1 MNVEMTLLQRA
12 RAHLALS
19 PLERALLR
27 LLKALAVTALLATL
41 PVLSDLCNALAT
53 NQLNV
58 DWRAWGLRLLV
69 AAGTALVFALQ
80 KYYAAQGDGPPIT
93 PAAPPGAPAPTLWA
107 MPTSRAGSDAA
118 PPPSLPVQ

>member
-1 MNVEMTLLQRA
+1 MMNMTMLQRA

-27 LLKALAVTALLATL
+27 LIKAMIVTALLATL

-53 NQLNV
+53 NQLTI

-69 AAGTALVFALQ
+69 AAATALVFALQ

-93 PAAPPGAPAPTLWA
+93 PAPPNGAAPTLWA
-107 MPTSRAGSDAA
+107 MPTGRAGSDGT
-118 PPPSLPVQ
+118 PPPSPGM

>member
-1 MNVEMTLLQRA
+1 MNTTMLQRA

-27 LLKALAVTALLATL
+27 LLKALALTALLATL

-93 PAAPPGAPAPTLWA
+93 PAPPANAAPMLWA
-107 MPTSRAGSDAA
+107 MPTGRAGNDAA
-118 PPPSLPVQ
+118 PPQAAGG